1 MRERER
7 ERESKSMTRVTATKL
22 IWEENWRES
31 KLFDDKNNG
40 FSMGEFNSTKVYLLF
55 STSILLK

>member
-1 MRERER
+1 
-7 ERESKSMTRVTATKL
+7 MTRVTATKL